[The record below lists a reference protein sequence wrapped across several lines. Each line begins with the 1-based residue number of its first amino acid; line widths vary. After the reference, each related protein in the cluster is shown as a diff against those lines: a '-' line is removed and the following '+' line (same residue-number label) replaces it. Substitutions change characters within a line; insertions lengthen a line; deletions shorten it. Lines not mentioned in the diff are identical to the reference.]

1 MRHMDDAGQ
10 QVANFMGEVVNF
22 TRIGELVDETL
33 AMARSQAWRRYV
45 TGIGPAE
52 WRQCEFDYFLI
63 ACDVPYDDAA
73 RVLAWGKAGAE
84 IGAMMKPD
92 APKQSRRS
100 LDEAGLT
107 YQGAGPESLQDRAAR
122 LGWVNKKG
130 QTRAPISPRAL
141 STVKD
146 AKGLEARAADA
157 RAERIKPAR
166 RAQLDKLAASIRS
179 QVPDETDRR
188 YLIDHIRP
196 PASKGPRSSVVT
208 EGVQWR
214 AEAKTHDYNAIA
226 LAEVWGVSRSQASRR
241 LREIRDI
248 PAPPERTRGQS
259 L

>member
-107 YQGAGPESLQDRAAR
+107 YQGAGPESLQDRC
-122 LGWVNKKG
+122 LLY
-130 QTRAPISPRAL
+130 TSPSPR
-141 STVKD
+141 D
-146 AKGLEARAADA
+146 
-157 RAERIKPAR
+157 
-166 RAQLDKLAASIRS
+166 
-179 QVPDETDRR
+179 
-188 YLIDHIRP
+188 
-196 PASKGPRSSVVT
+196 
-208 EGVQWR
+208 
-214 AEAKTHDYNAIA
+214 
-226 LAEVWGVSRSQASRR
+226 
-241 LREIRDI
+241 
-248 PAPPERTRGQS
+248 RTRS
-259 L
+259 RMPSSA